1 MADYYTLVPA
11 LPALAPLHKL
21 QELPCSTLKLEQR
34 LGMLSEP
41 DRAQLECALRLCQR
55 ERLGDEALS
64 DADEVQQWQR
74 ELAQIADPAL
84 RVLVSDYLESRTLV
98 AALRY
103 RQAGQQS
110 GAEFQG
116 FGERLWLIRRNWQQP
131 LFGLEGQFP
140 WLVRAR
146 EALESGQAR
155 TLELLLLER
164 FWERLRR
171 FEQVQMFSFAAVA
184 AYRLRWALAEY
195 RLRWD
200 GEQAQQSFDQ
210 WVVGVLAGMEA
221 DTETR
226 QWTGSE
232 A

>member
-11 LPALAPLHKL
+11 LPSLAPLHKL

-41 DRAQLECALRLCQR
+41 DRAQLASALRLCQR
-55 ERLGDEALS
+55 ERLGDETLS
-64 DADEVQQWQR
+64 DADEVAQWQR
-74 ELAQIADPAL
+74 ELAQITDPELRAL
-84 RVLVSDYLESRTLV
+84 ISDYLESRTLV

-103 RQAGQQS
+103 RLAGQQD
-110 GAEFQG
+110 GQAFKG

-140 WLVRAR
+140 WLTAAR
-146 EALESGQAR
+146 EALEAGQAR
-155 TLELLLLER
+155 TLEQLLLER

-171 FEQVQMFSFAAVA
+171 FEQRQMFSFAAVA

-200 GEQAQQSFDQ
+200 AAAAQNSFDQ
-210 WVVGVLAGMEA
+210 WVEAVLAPAGAGAEA
-221 DTETR
+221 L